1 MKVGEIF
8 YMNFLYRL
16 YYFINSEKYNS
27 PVDALSSGFFIYK
40 PINKTNMKKT
50 IMTSLLSLFVT
61 LASFGQITT
70 SALSGVVKNEKGD
83 ALVGASV
90 HAVHQPTGSEYRA
103 TTNKVGTFTIPAV
116 RPGGP
121 YVIHVSNVGYKMQEL
136 IDINTN
142 LGITTTLEIVL
153 IEDVKVLKEVVV
165 TGNKNNTFS
174 KDRTGAS
181 QQFGRRE
188 LTSVPI
194 TGARTID
201 GITKYNPMGDGR
213 SFGAADSRLNN
224 FTIDGSQFNNGFGL
238 GSSAQAGGRTGSTAI
253 SLDAIDQLQI
263 NVAPF
268 DIRQSGFVGAGI
280 NAVTRSGTNKIDGSY
295 YQSSRDNIRYVGNN
309 AKGTTVTASK
319 FEETMRGFRLG
330 APIIKN
336 KLFIFGNYETL
347 ERTEPGTTWIST
359 GSPLTGSQVSRVLY
373 SDMKTLSDYMRTNF
387 NYETGPWEGYNNAN
401 KSEKFL
407 VRADWNINDK
417 HKLTA
422 RYVWHNSDAEINIS
436 NSQSAG
442 AGNRTTQF
450 NAMSFKNSGYIIMD
464 NTRSSVLELN
474 SKFSNTLHNNLI
486 VGYDKQIEDRAY
498 LSQMFPTI
506 DIMNGSATYTS
517 VGFDPFT
524 PSNKLD
530 YNTFHITN
538 NLTKF
543 MDKHTVVA
551 GVNFEKYRS
560 NNLFFPASNGVYIFN
575 SLADFYTA
583 ANQSLA
589 NGGRPSTLAPA
600 RFQLRYSALPGGI
613 EPMQVLKTSRLD
625 LYVQDEYQYT
635 PNLKLTGGL
644 RVAVIGFENTAIEN
658 TAVTAMTFAGGEKFN
673 TGILPKTQLLWEP
686 RFGFNYNHKGESK
699 TQVRGGTGIF
709 TGRPPYVFVSNQVG
723 NNGVLTGFID
733 VSGAAAANY
742 GFTANPNQ
750 YFIPSTP
757 TLPSTFDLA
766 FTDPNYKFPQVWKSN
781 LAVDQ
786 KLPYGFVGTVELL
799 YNRFLNAVHYYNA
812 NFDLPV
818 GTLQGP
824 DKRALFARTDA
835 GVRVNDN
842 VSMAAVLTNR
852 NGANFRS
859 ATFELKYPVQK
870 GLWGSMAW
878 TTTMAKDYMSA
889 GSIASGSWQS
899 ARSINGNND
908 LPLSFS
914 DNWIPN
920 RFVGLLGYKIENG
933 AKKGAGATTITLGYV
948 GQQGNP
954 FGYFVAGDLNGDRVN
969 NNEMIFVPEKGS
981 DIKFASFTA
990 SGVRLPNGTLGSY
1003 TFTEAEQQ
1011 AAFEAYIAQDKYL
1024 STRRGQ
1030 YAERN
1035 ASTIPVLHRFDL
1047 SVQQDFVVKV
1057 KGINNNFQIRLDI
1070 LNFGNMLNKD
1080 WGVSQRAT
1088 NPAILSYSSIN
1099 TAGEP
1104 VYRLSTQRNYDG
1116 STSLIKDTYQWNS
1129 SVFDVW
1135 QAQLGLRYTFGN

>member
-1 MKVGEIF
+1 V
-8 YMNFLYRL
+8 
-16 YYFINSEKYNS
+16 
-27 PVDALSSGFFIYK
+27 SSGLFIYK
-40 PINKTNMKKT
+40 PINKKAMKKA
-50 IMTSLLSLFVT
+50 ILMSLLSLFVT
-61 LASFGQITT
+61 ITSFGQITT

-90 HAVHQPTGSEYRA
+90 EAVHQPTGSMYRA
-103 TTNKVGTFTIPAV
+103 TTNKSGLYTIPAV

-121 YVIHVSNVGYKMQEL
+121 YVVKVSFVGYKTEQL
-136 IDINTN
+136 SDINTQ
-142 LGITTTLEIVL
+142 LGISSTINVVL
-153 IEDVKVLKEVVV
+153 IDEVKSLKEVVISA
-165 TGNKNNTFS
+165 NRNNTFS

-280 NAVTRSGTNKIDGSY
+280 NATTRSGTNKIEGSY
-295 YQSSRDNIRYVGNN
+295 YQSSRDNVRYVGNN

-319 FEETMRGFRLG
+319 FEESVRGFRLG

-336 KLFIFGNYETL
+336 KLFIFGNFESL
-347 ERTEPGTTWIST
+347 EKTEPGTTWIST
-359 GSPLTGSQVSRVLY
+359 GSPLTGSQVSRVTY
-373 SDMKTLSDYMRTNF
+373 SDMKTLSDFMRTKF
-387 NYETGPWEGYNNAN
+387 NYETGAWEGYNNAN
-401 KSEKFL
+401 TSKKFL

-422 RYVWHNSDAEINIS
+422 RYVHHNSDAEINIS

-464 NTRSSVLELN
+464 NTRSAVLELN
-474 SKFSNTLHNNLI
+474 SKFSNSLHNNLI

-498 LSQMFPTI
+498 LSNMFPTI

-524 PSNKLD
+524 PDNKLD

-543 MDKHTVVA
+543 LDKHTIVG

-560 NNLFFPASNGVYIFN
+560 NNLFYPASNGVYIFN

-583 ANQSLA
+583 AGQSLA

-600 RFQLRYSALPGGI
+600 RFQLRYSALPGGVA
-613 EPMQVLKTSRLD
+613 PMQVLKTSRLD
-625 LYVQDEYQYT
+625 LYLQDEYQYK

-644 RVAVIGFENTAIEN
+644 RVAVIGFENTALEN
-658 TAVTAMTFAGGEKFN
+658 KAVTAMSFAGGEKFN
-673 TGILPKTQLLWEP
+673 TAVLPNTQVLFEP

-766 FTDPNYKFPQVWKSN
+766 FTDPNYKFPQVWKTN

-786 KLPYGFVGTVELL
+786 KLPLGFVGTVELL

-812 NFDLPV
+812 NLDLPV
-818 GTLQGP
+818 GKFTGVDQRP
-824 DKRALFARTDA
+824 VFARTDA

-842 VSMAAVLTNR
+842 VSMGAVLTNK
-852 NGANFRS
+852 NGAYFRS
-859 ATFELKYPVQK
+859 ATFELKYPAQK
-870 GLWGSMAW
+870 GLWGSFAW
-878 TTTMAKDYMSA
+878 STSLAKDYMSA

-899 ARSINGNND
+899 ARAINGNND

-914 DNWIPN
+914 DNWLPN
-920 RFVGLLGYKIENG
+920 RMVGLLGYKIENG

-954 FGYFVAGDLNGDRVN
+954 FSYFVAGDLNGDRVN
-969 NNEMIFVPEKGS
+969 NNELIFVPNKGS
-981 DIKFASFTA
+981 DIKFAPL
-990 SGVRLPNGTLGSY
+990 VVGTRTY
-1003 TFTEAEQQ
+1003 TEAEQQ
-1011 AAFEAYIAQDKYL
+1011 AAFDDYISQDKYL

-1035 ASTIPVLHRFDL
+1035 ASTIPMLHRFDL

-1057 KGINNNFQIRLDI
+1057 KGVNNSLQIRIDI
-1070 LNFGNMLNKD
+1070 LNFGNMVNKD

-1088 NPAILSYSSIN
+1088 NPAILSYSSTN

-1104 VYRLSTQRNYDG
+1104 VYKLSTQKNLDG
-1116 STSLIKDTYQWNS
+1116 TTTLIKDTYQWNS

-1135 QAQLGLRYTFGN
+1135 TAQLGLRYTFGN